1 MPHLTICQLSEI
13 LALSNFVRRDWNS
26 MGNYLRLDEDDSCPE
41 RHEVESSP
49 EYRELEEVIQR
60 LSLEALDQLV
70 ALCLLGIVE
79 EPPTFGELLHH
90 VQGCPP
96 DPRPIVE
103 LFEVENLFDNLSRG
117 LTRLGRHAPVDN
129 GKPGAWH

>member
-1 MPHLTICQLSEI
+1 RTHAGDVDQAAGAAARPKSDLNPFRKIACALPNRGGNSVQWFLLTIEGCPMPHLTICQLSEI

-49 EYRELEEVIQR
+49 EYHELEEVIQR

-70 ALCLLGIVE
+70 ALCLLGI
-79 EPPTFGELLHH
+79 
-90 VQGCPP
+90 
-96 DPRPIVE
+96 
-103 LFEVENLFDNLSRG
+103 
-117 LTRLGRHAPVDN
+117 
-129 GKPGAWH
+129 